1 MLLVELFLMWV
12 GCWVGD
18 RSSGVFKRRGIGSA
32 HQSSPSL
39 LTIGQWNV
47 TSGSPISS
55 SKKRWGYGGG
65 RERETHR
72 EREKERECVCMWVL
86 LLKIKKVFSCSTK
99 QDLICSDFFAT
110 TVLWFVIFF
119 CSSVVV
125 FIPGA
130 GVHVQVQNSIQ
141 YFYILFYFSH
151 VLIAVAFL
159 TYKM

>member
-99 QDLICSDFFAT
+99 QPHMFWLFCNNSSLICNPLLLQCSCLYPRSRCARAST
-110 TVLWFVIFF
+110 EQYTVLLHTFLFF
-119 CSSVVV
+119 PC
-125 FIPGA
+125 FNCCGFFNI
-130 GVHVQVQNSIQ
+130 
-141 YFYILFYFSH
+141 
-151 VLIAVAFL
+151 
-159 TYKM
+159 